1 LIKKYFH
8 ILTLQKNNTVII
20 SDNRNSSLAKNI
32 SLNLNVPYENA
43 ELRVFADG
51 ESKIRLD
58 NVAKK
63 NCIIIHSTYPPTD
76 QHLMQLFMFIY
87 KCKQDGASDICVVN
101 PYLAYSRQ
109 DKVFV
114 DGEIVTVNL
123 IGQILASL
131 GTTKLVTIDTHSPES
146 LHYTFETVD
155 LSAIPSLANYVK
167 KNITLNKPIVISPD
181 EGGVHRAKK
190 FAGAIEIEIDMLSLI
205 KTRDRFTGD
214 VSISLSQQQPLENR
228 DALIVDDMISTGN
241 SIIKATEILKKNHIG
256 NVYVLCTHALLL
268 DDAKEK
274 LLKAGVKEVISTN
287 SIPNEFAKVD
297 LSSVIS
303 NYFADH

>member
-1 LIKKYFH
+1 MR
-8 ILTLQKNNTVII
+8 KNNTVII

-32 SLNLNVPYENA
+32 SSNLNVPYENA

>member
-1 LIKKYFH
+1 MFKKYFH
-8 ILTLQKNNTVII
+8 ILTLQKNNTMII

-32 SLNLNVPYENA
+32 SLYLDVPYENA

-51 ESKIRLD
+51 ESKIRFD
-58 NVAKK
+58 NVAKR

-76 QHLMQLFMFIY
+76 QHLMQLFMIIY
-87 KCKQDGASDICVVN
+87 KCKQDGASNICVVN
-101 PYLAYSRQ
+101 PYLAYARQ

-114 DGEIVTVNL
+114 NGEIVTIDL

-131 GTTKLVTIDTHSPES
+131 GTTKLVTIDTHSPGS
-146 LHYTFETVD
+146 LNYSFETVD
-155 LSAIPSLANYVK
+155 LSAIPSLASYVK

-181 EGGVHRAKK
+181 EGGIERAKK
-190 FAGAIEIEIDMLSLI
+190 FAGVIDIDMLSLI

-214 VSISLSQQQPLENR
+214 LTISLSKQQRLENR

-241 SIIKATEILKKNHIG
+241 SIIKATEILKKNNIG
-256 NVYVLCTHALLL
+256 NVYVVCTHALLL
-268 DDAKEK
+268 NGAREK
-274 LLKAGVKEVISTN
+274 LLKSGIKEVISTN

-297 LSSVIS
+297 LSGVIS
-303 NYFADH
+303 NYFSDN

>member
-1 LIKKYFH
+1 M
-8 ILTLQKNNTVII
+8 QKNNTVII

-32 SLNLNVPYENA
+32 SLNLDVPYENA

-58 NVAKK
+58 NVAKR
-63 NCIIIHSTYPPTD
+63 NCIIIHSTYPPID
-76 QHLMQLFMFIY
+76 QHLMQLFMIIY

-109 DKVFV
+109 DKIFV
-114 DGEIVTVNL
+114 EGEIVTINL
-123 IGQILASL
+123 IGRILASL
-131 GTTKLVTIDTHSPES
+131 GTTKLVTIDAHSPES
-146 LHYTFETVD
+146 FNYSFETVD
-155 LSAIPSLANYVK
+155 LSAIPSLASYVK
-167 KNITLNKPIVISPD
+167 NNITLNKPIVISPD
-181 EGGVHRAKK
+181 EGGIQRAKK
-190 FAGAIEIEIDMLSLI
+190 FAGVINVDMLSLI

-214 VSISLSQQQPLENR
+214 VSISLSDQQPLENR

-241 SIIKATEILKKNHIG
+241 SIIKATEILKKNNIG
-256 NVYVLCTHALLL
+256 NVYVVCTHALLL
-268 DDAKEK
+268 NDAKEK
-274 LLKAGVKEVISTN
+274 LLNAGIMEVISTN

-303 NYFADH
+303 SYLSDH

>member
-1 LIKKYFH
+1 
-8 ILTLQKNNTVII
+8 LQKNNTVII

-32 SLNLNVPYENA
+32 SSNLNVPYENA

>member
-1 LIKKYFH
+1 M
-8 ILTLQKNNTVII
+8 QKNNTVII
-20 SDNRNSSLAKNI
+20 SDNRNSSLAKKI
-32 SLNLNVPYENA
+32 SLDLDVPYKNA

-58 NVAKK
+58 SVTRR

-76 QHLMQLFMFIY
+76 QHLMQLFMIIY

-114 DGEIVTVNL
+114 DGEIVTINL
-123 IGQILASL
+123 IGRILASL
-131 GTTKLVTIDTHSPES
+131 GTTKLVTIDAHSPGS
-146 LHYTFETVD
+146 LNYSFETVD
-155 LSAIPSLANYVK
+155 LSAVPSLASYVK
-167 KNITLNKPIVISPD
+167 KNISLNKPIVISPD
-181 EGGVHRAKK
+181 EGGIQRAKK
-190 FAGAIEIEIDMLSLI
+190 FAGLIDIDMLSLI
-205 KTRDRFTGD
+205 KSRDRFTGD
-214 VSISLSQQQPLENR
+214 VSISLSNQQPLENR

-241 SIIKATEILKKNHIG
+241 SIIKATEILKKNSIG
-256 NVYVLCTHALLL
+256 NVYVICTHALLL

-274 LLKAGVKEVISTN
+274 LLKTGIKEIISTN
-287 SIPNEFAKVD
+287 SIPNDFAKVD

-303 NYFADH
+303 NYFSDH